1 MTLNETLKYTILM
14 IFTDSKL
21 GITELIHTLNESEPV
36 VMPTETVY
44 GLASKIDDLESLKKI
59 FIYKK
64 RPFFDPLI
72 VHIYDQKQVCELSHF
87 ESPLITDLMTK
98 FWPGP
103 LTLVLPKRNT
113 VSDIVTSGLDSVGIR
128 MPKHPL
134 ALDLLKSVNVPLAA
148 PSANLFGQTSPTM
161 ADHVERDFP
170 NLKILDGGP
179 CDIGIESTVLKIQPG
194 ENNIVSLSILRK
206 GVITQSAINEAL
218 KGSTTRFRWSTEID
232 KKHSPGHMKHHYMPK
247 TPIVFFDQP
256 VNVQDYVTKI
266 ESDFK
271 KVPDTI
277 EDVTLIKPTSPITR
291 IETLKFSQDPLL
303 ACREL
308 YGNLKQTS
316 DHPSQI
322 LVFEK
327 QSYMTGEIWDAFL
340 ERITKASSLQ
350 YFIGP

>member
-1 MTLNETLKYTILM
+1 M

-21 GITELIHTLNESEPV
+21 GIAELIHSLNASEPV

-44 GLASKIDDLESLKKI
+44 GLASKIDNLESLKKI

-72 VHIYDQKQVCELSHF
+72 VHIHDQKQVRELSHF
-87 ESPLITDLMTK
+87 ESPIITDLMTK

-103 LTLVLPKRNT
+103 LTFVLPKKNT
-113 VSDIVTSGLDSVGIR
+113 VSDLVTSGLDSVGIR
-128 MPKHPL
+128 MPQHPL
-134 ALDLLKSVNVPLAA
+134 ALQLLKTVNVPLAA
-148 PSANLFGQTSPTM
+148 PSANLFGQTSPTT
-161 ADHVERDFP
+161 AAHVERDFP

-206 GVITQSAINEAL
+206 GVITQSAITVAL
-218 KGSTTRFRWSTEID
+218 KGSTTKFQWVTDIE

-247 TPIVFFDQP
+247 TPIVFFDQSI
-256 VNVQDYVTKI
+256 VIADYI
-266 ESDFK
+266 SQMENDFK
-271 KVPDTI
+271 KVPDMF
-277 EDVTLIKPTSPITR
+277 EDVALIKPNGPIVR
-291 IETLKFSQDPLL
+291 IEKLKFSTDPLL

-308 YGNLKQTS
+308 YGTLKQVS
-316 DHPSQI
+316 ENNSQLLI
-322 LVFEK
+322 FEK

-340 ERITKASSLQ
+340 ERIMKASSLQ
-350 YFIGP
+350 YFIRP